1 MSSMVG
7 ARYRSRVNHKA
18 TCLVRKVEARTT
30 TTVTVHAEDRSRY
43 PQSDTLDEVAFNLL
57 YEPVPGEDEDTDENT

>member
-7 ARYRSRVNHKA
+7 ARYRSRVNHEA
-18 TCLVRKVEARTT
+18 TCLVTKVEARTS
-30 TTVTVHAEDRSRY
+30 TTVTVHSEDRSRY

-57 YEPVPGEDEDTDENT
+57 YEPADGEDADGDA